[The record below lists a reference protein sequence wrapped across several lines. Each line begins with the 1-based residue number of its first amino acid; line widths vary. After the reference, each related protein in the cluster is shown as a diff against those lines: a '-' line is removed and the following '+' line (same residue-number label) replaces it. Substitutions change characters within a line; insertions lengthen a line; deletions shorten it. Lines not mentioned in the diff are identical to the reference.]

1 MPSSALKT
9 SWPSTAGKT
18 RTRLIE
24 SPHHQAP
31 WVASSCTTSQPPA
44 YAVTAEAART
54 GAPSSNR
61 RTVADRTSA
70 CSVAVT
76 APVSPVPGGV
86 RSAVVAGSCLQ
97 RNDWI
102 CGEYLSTRA
111 DTIAQATAQ
120 HVTLTVV
127 SVAVGLVL
135 ALPLG
140 VLAFRSPRARSLV
153 LGTSTALYTIPSLA
167 MFSLLLPVT
176 GLTATT
182 VVIGLVL
189 YSLTILV
196 RNVLA
201 GLLAV
206 PREVVESAT
215 GMGYSP
221 LSLLLRVQ
229 LPLALPAL
237 FAGIRVATVS
247 TVALATVGAILGNG
261 GLGNLIYSGLRTS
274 FQAEVL
280 TATVL
285 VVALAVLA
293 DLLLLGVQRAVTPWQ
308 RSAR

>member
-1 MPSSALKT
+1 MA
-9 SWPSTAGKT
+9 
-18 RTRLIE
+18 
-24 SPHHQAP
+24 
-31 WVASSCTTSQPPA
+31 
-44 YAVTAEAART
+44 
-54 GAPSSNR
+54 
-61 RTVADRTSA
+61 
-70 CSVAVT
+70 
-76 APVSPVPGGV
+76 GGV
-86 RSAVVAGSCLQ
+86 RSAVVASGCLQ

-111 DTIAQATAQ
+111 DTIADATVQ
-120 HVTLTVV
+120 HVTLTLV
-127 SVAVGLVL
+127 SVAIGLAL

-140 VLAFRSPRARSLV
+140 VLAFRWPRARPLV
-153 LGTSTALYTIPSLA
+153 LGASTALYTIPSLA

-182 VVIGLVL
+182 VVVGLVL

-261 GLGNLIYSGLRTS
+261 GLGNLIYSGLRTQ

-285 VVALAVLA
+285 VVALAVTA
-293 DLLLLGVQRAVTPWQ
+293 DLLLLAVQRTVTPWQ
-308 RSAR
+308 RSAG

>member
-1 MPSSALKT
+1 VA
-9 SWPSTAGKT
+9 AG
-18 RTRLIE
+18 
-24 SPHHQAP
+24 
-31 WVASSCTTSQPPA
+31 
-44 YAVTAEAART
+44 
-54 GAPSSNR
+54 
-61 RTVADRTSA
+61 
-70 CSVAVT
+70 
-76 APVSPVPGGV
+76 
-86 RSAVVAGSCLQ
+86 CLQ
-97 RNDWI
+97 RNDWV

-111 DTIAQATAQ
+111 DTLLEATVQ

-153 LGTSTALYTIPSLA
+153 LGTATALYTIPSLA
-167 MFSLLLPVT
+167 MFSLLLPLT

-182 VVIGLVL
+182 VVVGLVL

-206 PREVVESAT
+206 PREVVESAR

-221 LSLLLRVQ
+221 RSLLLRVQ
-229 LPLALPAL
+229 LPLALPTL
-237 FAGIRVATVS
+237 FAGLRVATVS
-247 TVALATVGAILGNG
+247 TVALVTVGAILGNG
-261 GLGNLIYSGLRTS
+261 GLGNLIYSGLRTQ

-285 VVALAVLA
+285 VVVLAVAA
-293 DLLLLGVQRAVTPWQ
+293 DLLLVLLQRVLTPWQ
-308 RSAR
+308 RAVAR

>member
-1 MPSSALKT
+1 MA
-9 SWPSTAGKT
+9 
-18 RTRLIE
+18 
-24 SPHHQAP
+24 AP
-31 WVASSCTTSQPPA
+31 
-44 YAVTAEAART
+44 
-54 GAPSSNR
+54 G
-61 RTVADRTSA
+61 
-70 CSVAVT
+70 
-76 APVSPVPGGV
+76 
-86 RSAVVAGSCLQ
+86 CLQ

-102 CGEYLSTRA
+102 CGEYLRTRS
-111 DTIAQATAQ
+111 DLIVEATVQ
-120 HVTLTVV
+120 HVELTLI

-140 VLAFRSPRARSLV
+140 VLAFRSPRVRSLV
-153 LGTSTALYTIPSLA
+153 LGGATALYTIPSLA
-167 MFSLLLPVT
+167 MFSLLLPIT

-182 VVIGLVL
+182 VVVGLVL

-206 PREVVESAT
+206 PREVVEAAT

-221 LSLLLRVQ
+221 LGLLLRVQ

-237 FAGIRVATVS
+237 FAGLRVATVS

-261 GLGNLIYSGLRTS
+261 GLGNLIYSGLRTQ

-285 VVALAVLA
+285 VVALAVVA

>member
-1 MPSSALKT
+1 MGSS
-9 SWPSTAGKT
+9 
-18 RTRLIE
+18 
-24 SPHHQAP
+24 
-31 WVASSCTTSQPPA
+31 PP
-44 YAVTAEAART
+44 
-54 GAPSSNR
+54 G
-61 RTVADRTSA
+61 
-70 CSVAVT
+70 
-76 APVSPVPGGV
+76 
-86 RSAVVAGSCLQ
+86 CLQ

-102 CGEYLSTRA
+102 CGDYLSTRA
-111 DTIAQATAQ
+111 DSILDAVGEHVVLTAS
-120 HVTLTVV
+120 
-127 SVAVGLVL
+127 SVALGLVL

-140 VLAFRSPRARSLV
+140 VLAFRVPRLRGLV
-153 LGTSTALYTIPSLA
+153 LGTSTAIYTIPSLA

-182 VVIGLVL
+182 VVVGLVL

-229 LPLALPAL
+229 LPLALPSL

-261 GLGNLIYSGLRTS
+261 GLGNLIYAGLRTQ

-285 VVALAVLA
+285 VVVLAVVA
-293 DLLLLGVQRAVTPWQ
+293 DLLLLAVQRTITPWQ

>member
-1 MPSSALKT
+1 
-9 SWPSTAGKT
+9 
-18 RTRLIE
+18 
-24 SPHHQAP
+24 
-31 WVASSCTTSQPPA
+31 
-44 YAVTAEAART
+44 
-54 GAPSSNR
+54 
-61 RTVADRTSA
+61 
-70 CSVAVT
+70 
-76 APVSPVPGGV
+76 
-86 RSAVVAGSCLQ
+86 
-97 RNDWI
+97 
-102 CGEYLSTRA
+102 
-111 DTIAQATAQ
+111 
-120 HVTLTVV
+120 V
-127 SVAVGLVL
+127 SVAIGLVL

-167 MFSLLLPVT
+167 MFSLLLPLT

-182 VVIGLVL
+182 VVVGLVL

-221 LSLLLRVQ
+221 MSLLLKVQ

-237 FAGIRVATVS
+237 FAGLRVATVS
-247 TVALATVGAILGNG
+247 TVALTTVGAILGNG
-261 GLGNLIYSGLRTS
+261 GLGNLIYSGLRTQ

-285 VVALAVLA
+285 VVALAVVA
-293 DLLLLGVQRAVTPWQ
+293 DVLLLGVQRAVTPWQ

>member
-1 MPSSALKT
+1 
-9 SWPSTAGKT
+9 
-18 RTRLIE
+18 
-24 SPHHQAP
+24 
-31 WVASSCTTSQPPA
+31 
-44 YAVTAEAART
+44 
-54 GAPSSNR
+54 
-61 RTVADRTSA
+61 
-70 CSVAVT
+70 VAV
-76 APVSPVPGGV
+76 G
-86 RSAVVAGSCLQ
+86 CLQ

-102 CGEYLSTRA
+102 CAEYLRTRS
-111 DTIAQATAQ
+111 DTIVDATVQ

-127 SVAVGLVL
+127 SVTLGLVL

-140 VLAFRSPRARSLV
+140 VLAFRWPRARSLV
-153 LGTSTALYTIPSLA
+153 LGAATALYTIPSLA
-167 MFSLLLPVT
+167 LFSLLLPVT
-176 GLTATT
+176 GLSATT
-182 VVIGLVL
+182 VVVGLVL

-221 LSLLLRVQ
+221 TSLLLRVQ
-229 LPLALPAL
+229 LPLALPTL
-237 FAGIRVATVS
+237 FAGLRVATVS

-261 GLGNLIYSGLRTS
+261 GLGNLVYSGLRTQ

-285 VVALAVLA
+285 VVALAVTA

-308 RSAR
+308 RGVR

>member
-1 MPSSALKT
+1 
-9 SWPSTAGKT
+9 
-18 RTRLIE
+18 
-24 SPHHQAP
+24 
-31 WVASSCTTSQPPA
+31 VAST
-44 YAVTAEAART
+44 
-54 GAPSSNR
+54 
-61 RTVADRTSA
+61 
-70 CSVAVT
+70 
-76 APVSPVPGGV
+76 
-86 RSAVVAGSCLQ
+86 CLQ

-111 DTIAQATAQ
+111 DTIVDATVQ
-120 HVTLTVV
+120 HVTLTLV

-153 LGTSTALYTIPSLA
+153 LGTSTALHTIPSLA

-182 VVIGLVL
+182 VVVGLVL

-261 GLGNLIYSGLRTS
+261 GLGNLIYSGLRTQ

-293 DLLLLGVQRAVTPWQ
+293 DVLLLGAQRAVTPWQ

>member
-1 MPSSALKT
+1 MA
-9 SWPSTAGKT
+9 AG
-18 RTRLIE
+18 
-24 SPHHQAP
+24 
-31 WVASSCTTSQPPA
+31 
-44 YAVTAEAART
+44 
-54 GAPSSNR
+54 
-61 RTVADRTSA
+61 
-70 CSVAVT
+70 
-76 APVSPVPGGV
+76 
-86 RSAVVAGSCLQ
+86 CLQ

-102 CGEYLSTRA
+102 CGDYLTSRA
-111 DTIAQATAQ
+111 DRIVDATVQ

-127 SVAVGLVL
+127 SVAVGLAL

-153 LGTSTALYTIPSLA
+153 LGTATALYTVPSLA
-167 MFSLLLPVT
+167 MFSLLLPIT

-182 VVIGLVL
+182 VVVGLVL

-247 TVALATVGAILGNG
+247 TVALATVGAILGTAAWA
-261 GLGNLIYSGLRTS
+261 TS
-274 FQAEVL
+274 F
-280 TATVL
+280 
-285 VVALAVLA
+285 
-293 DLLLLGVQRAVTPWQ
+293 TPGCA
-308 RSAR
+308 RSSRRRC